1 LAAEAQELERY
12 RSEFFGRLRELLEG
26 RDGVSIEGDRFVF
39 ASEVL
44 FEVGSADL
52 SPEGEAQIAN
62 VAELLFDVAGEIPL
76 SVDWIVR
83 VDGHTDNQQL
93 RPTAE
98 YANNW
103 ELSQARALSVVLF
116 MSEDLGFPPAR
127 LAATGFGEYRPIASN
142 DTPAGQAQNRR
153 IELKLTER

>member
-1 LAAEAQELERY
+1 
-12 RSEFFGRLRELLEG
+12 
-26 RDGVSIEGDRFVF
+26 
-39 ASEVL
+39 
-44 FEVGSADL
+44 
-52 SPEGEAQIAN
+52 
-62 VAELLFDVAGEIPL
+62 LLFDVAGEIPL

-153 IELKLTER
+153 